1 MTDHRGTQKDEKQKQ
16 EGINIGS
23 RTNMGTRQNQR
34 DHTHTWDR
42 TREIERMTNTE
53 TLKIRHG
60 DKTKTDWNKELKVE
74 NRILR
79 K

>member
-34 DHTHTWDR
+34 DHTHMGQDQGDR
-42 TREIERMTNTE
+42 
-53 TLKIRHG
+53 KD
-60 DKTKTDWNKELKVE
+60 DKY
-74 NRILR
+74 
-79 K
+79 

>member
-16 EGINIGS
+16 EGINI
-23 RTNMGTRQNQR
+23 GTRQNQR

-79 K
+79 N